1 MSDEARTEHLEPGS
15 VNTRRV
21 VMAAGGSLALLAG
34 SIVALGLVFYAV
46 VPANH
51 TPTVRQFPKP
61 RQEAHPAAELHA
73 LLARQR
79 EELNGYRWTNAEHT
93 LIAIPIER
101 AMQIIAARGDQA
113 YAPLAAKQSPA
124 KTGGQP

>member
-1 MSDEARTEHLEPGS
+1 MSEEARREHLEPGD
-15 VNTRRV
+15 VNTRWV
-21 VMAAGGSLALLAG
+21 VMAAGGFIALLAG
-34 SIVALGLVFYAV
+34 SIVGLGLVFYAV

-61 RQEAHPAAELHA
+61 RQEADPAAELHA

-79 EELNGYRWTNAEHT
+79 KALNGYRWINTDHT

-101 AMQIIAARGDQA
+101 AMQIIAARGDRA
-113 YAPLAAKQSPA
+113 YAPIATAQRPA
-124 KTGGQP
+124 TTGGQP